1 MDFRTKVDAKSDF
14 TIGYSDRMMLMGS
27 CFAENIG
34 LKIKQAR
41 LNVVVN
47 PFGILFN
54 PESIVNALERAVA
67 GTAVGNSEVFLHN
80 GLWSGFGFH
89 GSFSSPDKVEAL
101 RKMNDGVRRAHSQIK
116 GLTRLI
122 LTFGTAFVYRN
133 NTDCRVVANCHKLPA
148 ANFTREMLTIEQIT
162 TRYSALIE
170 QLTTEN
176 PNLQIVFTVSPVR
189 HLRDGAHQNQLS
201 KATLLLAANQLV
213 RQFANVHYFPSYE
226 LLMDDLR
233 DYRFYD
239 ADMCHPSAMAVDY
252 IWQAMRDNCISPRD
266 NALIDEVA
274 KIMAAVN
281 YRPLNPDTDEFRQ
294 FAANQLDAVV
304 RFANQHPQIDLS
316 AEIEH
321 WKELTD

>member
-1 MDFRTKVDAKSDF
+1 M
-14 TIGYSDRMMLMGS
+14 
-27 CFAENIG
+27 
-34 LKIKQAR
+34 
-41 LNVVVN
+41 
-47 PFGILFN
+47 
-54 PESIVNALERAVA
+54 
-67 GTAVGNSEVFLHN
+67 
-80 GLWSGFGFH
+80 
-89 GSFSSPDKVEAL
+89 
-101 RKMNDGVRRAHSQIK
+101 
-116 GLTRLI
+116 
-122 LTFGTAFVYRN
+122 
-133 NTDCRVVANCHKLPA
+133 
-148 ANFTREMLTIEQIT
+148 
-162 TRYSALIE
+162 
-170 QLTTEN
+170 
-176 PNLQIVFTVSPVR
+176 FTVSPVR

-201 KATLLLAANQLV
+201 KATLLLAVNQLV
-213 RQFANVHYFPSYE
+213 ERFDNVHYFPSYE

-274 KIMAAVN
+274 KIMAAAN
-281 YRPLNPDTDEFRQ
+281 HRPLNPDTDEFRQ